1 MRKANKIISVIAILL
16 TTLSLAG
23 CDGNVGVG
31 VSVGVPVGSHGYAR
45 VGGTRWY

>member
-1 MRKANKIISVIAILL
+1 MSKFKRLTALAVLL
-16 TTLSLAG
+16 MTTLSLAG

-31 VSVGVPVGSHGYAR
+31 VSVGVPVGSHGHMR